1 MSAYN
6 HVGQGLPSDVVSLRT
21 LGRVPDVPNPD
32 KLLEVNKTLVNIKLD
47 AFGDGGCP
55 ILYLVIEYRRDV
67 QRDYFMVANNV
78 SPLEKDYTIRGL
90 DPAARYYIKV
100 TAHNSA
106 GSVFTYSLATPKL
119 V

>member
-1 MSAYN
+1 M
-6 HVGQGLPSDVVSLRT
+6 
-21 LGRVPDVPNPD
+21 PNPD
-32 KLLEVNKTLVNIKLD
+32 QLLVINQTLVTIQLE

-90 DPAARYYIKV
+90 DPASRYYIKV

-106 GSVFTYSLATPKL
+106 GWVATYLL
-119 V
+119 FYII

>member
-1 MSAYN
+1 M
-6 HVGQGLPSDVVSLRT
+6 GRRLPSDVLGVRT
-21 LGRVPDVPNPD
+21 QGRVPDVPNPD
-32 KLLEVNKTLVNIKLD
+32 RLLVVNKTFVNINLD

-67 QRDYFMVANNV
+67 QRDYLMVANNV
-78 SPLEKDYTIRGL
+78 SPLEKEYAIRGL

-106 GSVFTYSLATPKL
+106 G
-119 V
+119 